1 MRWLKTLTGT
11 VLLATG
17 GLIYLAVRPRQTLLI
32 IVAENIGLKQWVDGL
47 RLTATHINIPKWVA
61 ESLPGALWSAA
72 YILLMDAIVQNNS
85 RKNRLAWCSVVP
97 LMGVGSELMQWAG
110 LLPGTPDATDLI
122 LYALPYMLYT
132 GILLSKK
139 TKKYV

>member
-1 MRWLKTLTGT
+1 MRWLKALTGT

-17 GLIYLAVRPRQTLLI
+17 GLIYLAERPRQTLLI
-32 IVAENIGLKQWVDGL
+32 IVAEKIGLKQRVDGL
-47 RLTATHINIPKWVA
+47 RLTATHINIPEWVS

-85 RKNRLAWCSVVP
+85 LKNRLVWCSVVP
-97 LMGVGSELMQWAG
+97 LMGVSSELMQWAG

-132 GILLSKK
+132 GILLIKK
-139 TKKYV
+139 QKNNV

>member
-1 MRWLKTLTGT
+1 MRWLKALTGT
-11 VLLATG
+11 VLLAAG

-32 IVAENIGLKQWVDGL
+32 IVAEKIGLRQWVDGL
-47 RLTATHINIPKWVA
+47 RQAATHINCPEWVT

-97 LMGVGSELMQWAG
+97 MMGVGSELMQWAG
-110 LLPGTPDATDLI
+110 LLPGTPDAADLI
-122 LYALPYMLYT
+122 LYALPYILYT

-139 TKKYV
+139 TKKYA